1 MRKSV
6 LISVVFIAAMGLAPG
21 SRGAE
26 GASAESRVLAYVREH
41 LQPGQPLI
49 VSDLYNKVFTQPDER
64 RALDKLFNAFFR
76 IPLFVAQY
84 QEKFGAPPTLQ
95 VIAQQFALNSPTDAE
110 VLLRVMESDPRVP
123 KFLTRDPATGEIRQV
138 DVAAIQRD
146 ARFGRVVERQLSG
159 WEGKAAPE
167 FTLPGIGGPE
177 VSSEASRGKTVLLY
191 VWFTGCPPCMKE
203 SPELVKLDNE
213 LRGRGLD
220 VVGANA
226 DQVLDLAYDDAVRLR
241 YFKEYSIAFPQG
253 QWTRES
259 DAAFGH
265 ISIFPTLF
273 LIDSKGIILHHWVGY
288 TDPEELRRAI
298 LPQLA
303 AGRASGSLGAIQ

>member
-1 MRKSV
+1 MRKV
-6 LISVVFIAAMGLAPG
+6 GLILVIAALGFAPG
-21 SRGAE
+21 LRGVE

-49 VSDLYNKVFTQPDER
+49 VSDLYNQVFTQPDER

-84 QEKFGAPPTLQ
+84 QEKFGAPPSLQ
-95 VIAQQFALNSPTDAE
+95 VITQQFALESPQDAE

-123 KFLTRDPATGEIRQV
+123 KFLTRDPATGEITQV
-138 DVAAIQRD
+138 EVEAIKRD
-146 ARFGRVVERQLSG
+146 ARFGRVIERQLSG
-159 WEGKAAPE
+159 WEGKPAPG
-167 FTLPGIGGPE
+167 FTLPGIGGPA
-177 VSSEASRGKTVLLY
+177 VSSESSRGKTLLLY
-191 VWFTGCPPCMKE
+191 VWFTGCPPCMQE
-203 SPELVKLDNE
+203 APELIKLDQE
-213 LRGRGLD
+213 LRARGLD

-226 DQVLDLAYDDAVRLR
+226 DQVLDLGYDDAVRLR
-241 YFKEYSIAFPQG
+241 YFKEHSIAFPQG
-253 QWTRES
+253 NWTRES

-273 LIDSKGIILHHWVGY
+273 LIDSKGIILHHWVGF
-288 TDPEELRRAI
+288 TGPEELRRAI

-303 AGRASGSLGAIQ
+303 ASHASGSQEASQK